1 MTALVCAALLAGVST
16 QSAAPPFG
24 NVFLLGDAVRI
35 EVPREA
41 ADLAQTW
48 RVLDD
53 ALTAV
58 AFGEIRHAAVIDG
71 GRLPAGWYRVEF
83 LDTQNR
89 RVGFTTAAV
98 LHNAPQTAS
107 GASPVAVDI
116 ALSWL
121 ARDEPATWPGL
132 ARLAALAG
140 TGWVRDRIHWREMQ
154 AGTGEFFEQTHYDA
168 AASVQSGAGLE
179 ILQVFHTVPSWAR
192 EPVAD
197 NQRPRTDLRHLYR
210 FCEGMARRFEG
221 RVDAW
226 EPWNEGNAANF
237 GGLAMD
243 ELCSLQKAA
252 YCGFKRGDPDL
263 PVCWAPL
270 GGANTPA
277 QAEAVLRNETWPY
290 YDVYSIHSYDWP
302 HAYAQLWEPARRA
315 ACGRPVWVTECDRGM
330 NADPASPADDFT
342 HDAARLKAQF
352 MAQSYACS
360 LFAGASRHFHFILGP
375 YTEGHGAIQFG
386 LLRHDYTPRMSYVAL
401 AAVGRFLAD
410 ARCLGRWEV
419 SENPEVHLYAFRA
432 LPDGA
437 PRDVLVAWVEKEV
450 DWPARGKQSLPWPL
464 HGDLR
469 VEAAFDYLGR
479 PIKPVPPA
487 EITSAPVFVVLPE
500 GETEA
505 LPLKTMPASE
515 YRGGSPSPV
524 VLQFDTPGIAPVMR
538 QRAWTPEPER
548 VFEPGTEISCELIAY
563 NFAET
568 EVSGAISATEIP
580 KEMVIE
586 PETWHVTLPAGERT
600 VLAARMSVPAPH
612 APSDADWVVF
622 QGEFGNAGRPVL
634 AFQINR
640 PE

>member
-1 MTALVCAALLAGVST
+1 
-16 QSAAPPFG
+16 
-24 NVFLLGDAVRI
+24 
-35 EVPREA
+35 
-41 ADLAQTW
+41 
-48 RVLDD
+48 
-53 ALTAV
+53 
-58 AFGEIRHAAVIDG
+58 
-71 GRLPAGWYRVEF
+71 
-83 LDTQNR
+83 
-89 RVGFTTAAV
+89 
-98 LHNAPQTAS
+98 
-107 GASPVAVDI
+107 
-116 ALSWL
+116 
-121 ARDEPATWPGL
+121 
-132 ARLAALAG
+132 
-140 TGWVRDRIHWREMQ
+140 
-154 AGTGEFFEQTHYDA
+154 
-168 AASVQSGAGLE
+168 
-179 ILQVFHTVPSWAR
+179 
-192 EPVAD
+192 
-197 NQRPRTDLRHLYR
+197 
-210 FCEGMARRFEG
+210 
-221 RVDAW
+221 
-226 EPWNEGNAANF
+226 
-237 GGLAMD
+237 
-243 ELCSLQKAA
+243 
-252 YCGFKRGDPDL
+252 
-263 PVCWAPL
+263 
-270 GGANTPA
+270 
-277 QAEAVLRNETWPY
+277 
-290 YDVYSIHSYDWP
+290 
-302 HAYAQLWEPARRA
+302 
-315 ACGRPVWVTECDRGM
+315 
-330 NADPASPADDFT
+330 
-342 HDAARLKAQF
+342 
-352 MAQSYACS
+352 
-360 LFAGASRHFHFILGP
+360 
-375 YTEGHGAIQFG
+375 
-386 LLRHDYTPRMSYVAL
+386 
-401 AAVGRFLAD
+401 
-410 ARCLGRWEV
+410 
-419 SENPEVHLYAFRA
+419 
-432 LPDGA
+432 
-437 PRDVLVAWVEKEV
+437 VEKEV